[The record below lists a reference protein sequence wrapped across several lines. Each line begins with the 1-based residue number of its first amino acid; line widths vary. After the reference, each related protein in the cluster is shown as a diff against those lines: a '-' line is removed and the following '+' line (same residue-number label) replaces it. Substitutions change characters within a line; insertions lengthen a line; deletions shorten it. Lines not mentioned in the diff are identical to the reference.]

1 MVIASRILDHV
12 SDNASCLRRRA
23 TPLALRCDV
32 AQYGS
37 RHSLADQGDFG
48 AAGESGP
55 LVVPAGAGL
64 MLAAEH

>member
-1 MVIASRILDHV
+1 MTFGQTAWSR
-12 SDNASCLRRRA
+12 SR
-23 TPLALRCDV
+23 
-32 AQYGS
+32 YGS

>member
-1 MVIASRILDHV
+1 MRKLVYRQACMQIITKWTGAHAD
-12 SDNASCLRRRA
+12 
-23 TPLALRCDV
+23 ALR
-32 AQYGS
+32 YGS